1 MAAFASPPLFDP
13 IAVSADSKHPMAAR
27 LPKLLMGLEWLKWLG
42 ELTLQLDEK
51 PARKNHVRLV
61 NQNASLATTP
71 IPLGEIPPGLWR
83 ISYHVRVTVPGTVSS
98 SIQVTLAWTDGGVSQ
113 SEAGAALN
121 GNLTTTRECATR
133 IIRVDNAS
141 PISYATTYASAG
153 ATAMRYALDV
163 VAEALALD
171 V

>member
-1 MAAFASPPLFDP
+1 MATFASPPLFEAV
-13 IAVSADSKHPMAAR
+13 AVSADSRHPMATR
-27 LPKLLMGLEWLKWLG
+27 LPKLTIGLEWLKWLG

-51 PARKNHVRLV
+51 PARKNHVRLL

-83 ISYHVRVTVPGTVSS
+83 ISYHVRVTTPGTVSS
-98 SIQVTLAWTDGGVSQ
+98 SIRVTIGWTDGGIAQ
-113 SEAGAALN
+113 SEAGTTLN
-121 GNLTTTRECATR
+121 GNLTTTREGATR

-141 PISYATTYASAG
+141 PITYATTYASAG
-153 ATAMRYALDV
+153 ATAMQYALDV